1 MIKTLQKMMKQDKE
15 KFVIPK
21 GVQQVIPI
29 KAVWPDGIFK
39 VGNKFSK
46 SFRFTDI
53 NYAVA
58 SKEDKEAMFLSYS
71 ELLNSLDSGATTK
84 ITINNRRLNKTD
96 FESSILIPL
105 REDALDEYRAEYNR
119 MLLDKAT
126 GVSNI
131 VQDKYVTV
139 SVLKKNIEE
148 ARNYFSRIGA
158 DLITHFSHLGSKC
171 AELDAVDR
179 LRILHDFFRAG
190 EETDF
195 RFDLSE
201 TMRKGHDFKDYICPD
216 TFEFEKDHFRMGNK
230 FGRVIFLREYASYIK
245 DSMVSELCDLN
256 RSMMLSLDIIPIPT
270 DEAVREVEN
279 RLLGVETNI
288 TNWQRR
294 QNQNNNFSA
303 VVPYDME
310 QQRKESKEFLD
321 DLTTRDQRMMFAVL
335 TMVHVADSKEQLDSD
350 TETLLTTVR
359 KHLCQFSTLTFQ
371 QMDGLN
377 TALPIGLRK
386 IEAIR
391 TLTTE
396 STAVFIPFRAQEIS
410 HSGGIYYGQNVIS
423 KNMIIANRKCLLNG
437 NSFILGVSGSGKS
450 FTAKREIVNQI
461 LSSDD
466 DIILIDPER
475 EYSLLVKAM
484 GGEIIHISAT
494 SPNHINAMDMNRDYG
509 DGANPVI
516 LKSEFVLSLCEQLIG
531 GQNLGAKQKSL
542 IDRCTASVYRKYLQ
556 SNFEGITPTLQDF
569 HAELIK
575 QDESEAQEIALAIE
589 LFTSGSLNTF
599 AKPTNVDVNNRLI
612 CYDIL
617 DLGKQLL
624 PIGML
629 VVLDSILNRITQNR
643 AKGKNTFIII
653 DEIYLL
659 FQHEYSANFLFTLW
673 KRVRKYGA
681 FCTGITQNVDDLLQS
696 HTAKTMLAN
705 SEFIVMLNQASTDRM
720 ELARLLNISD
730 LQLSY
735 ITNVDAGNGLIKVG
749 SSLVPFADQFPRNT
763 RLYRLMTTKPSE
775 ISDGF
780 VNSGKPVI

>member
-230 FGRVIFLREYASYIK
+230 FGRVIF
-245 DSMVSELCDLN
+245 
-256 RSMMLSLDIIPIPT
+256 
-270 DEAVREVEN
+270 
-279 RLLGVETNI
+279 
-288 TNWQRR
+288 
-294 QNQNNNFSA
+294 
-303 VVPYDME
+303 
-310 QQRKESKEFLD
+310 
-321 DLTTRDQRMMFAVL
+321 
-335 TMVHVADSKEQLDSD
+335 
-350 TETLLTTVR
+350 
-359 KHLCQFSTLTFQ
+359 
-371 QMDGLN
+371 
-377 TALPIGLRK
+377 
-386 IEAIR
+386 
-391 TLTTE
+391 
-396 STAVFIPFRAQEIS
+396 
-410 HSGGIYYGQNVIS
+410 
-423 KNMIIANRKCLLNG
+423 
-437 NSFILGVSGSGKS
+437 
-450 FTAKREIVNQI
+450 
-461 LSSDD
+461 
-466 DIILIDPER
+466 
-475 EYSLLVKAM
+475 
-484 GGEIIHISAT
+484 
-494 SPNHINAMDMNRDYG
+494 
-509 DGANPVI
+509 
-516 LKSEFVLSLCEQLIG
+516 
-531 GQNLGAKQKSL
+531 
-542 IDRCTASVYRKYLQ
+542 
-556 SNFEGITPTLQDF
+556 
-569 HAELIK
+569 
-575 QDESEAQEIALAIE
+575 
-589 LFTSGSLNTF
+589 
-599 AKPTNVDVNNRLI
+599 
-612 CYDIL
+612 
-617 DLGKQLL
+617 
-624 PIGML
+624 
-629 VVLDSILNRITQNR
+629 
-643 AKGKNTFIII
+643 
-653 DEIYLL
+653 
-659 FQHEYSANFLFTLW
+659 
-673 KRVRKYGA
+673 
-681 FCTGITQNVDDLLQS
+681 
-696 HTAKTMLAN
+696 
-705 SEFIVMLNQASTDRM
+705 
-720 ELARLLNISD
+720 
-730 LQLSY
+730 
-735 ITNVDAGNGLIKVG
+735 
-749 SSLVPFADQFPRNT
+749 
-763 RLYRLMTTKPSE
+763 
-775 ISDGF
+775 
-780 VNSGKPVI
+780 

>member
-1 MIKTLQKMMKQDKE
+1 MIKTLRKIMKQDKE
-15 KFVIPK
+15 RFIVPK
-21 GVQQVIPI
+21 GVQQAIPI
-29 KAVWPDGIFK
+29 RIIWPDGIFR

-46 SFRFTDI
+46 SFRFEDI

-71 ELLNSLDSGATTK
+71 ELLNSFDSGATTK
-84 ITINNRRLNKTD
+84 ITINNRRLNKAD
-96 FESSILIPL
+96 FESSILILL
-105 REDALDEYRAEYNR
+105 REDGLDEYRREYNR

-126 GVSNI
+126 GSNSI
-131 VQDKYVTV
+131 VQDKYVTI
-139 SVLKKNIEE
+139 SVMKKNIEE
-148 ARNYFSRIGA
+148 ARNYFSRIGT

-171 AELDAVDR
+171 VELDATDR
-179 LRILHDFFRAG
+179 LRILHDFFRPG

-195 RFDLSE
+195 HFDLSA
-201 TMRKGHDFKDYICPD
+201 TMKKGHDFKDYICPD
-216 TFEFEKDHFRMGNK
+216 TFEFEKDHFRMGSK
-230 FGRVIFLREYASYIK
+230 FGRVIFLREFASYIK

-256 RSMMLSLDIIPIPT
+256 RNMMLSLDIIPIPT

-335 TMVHVADSKEQLDSD
+335 TMVHVADSREQLDSD
-350 TETLLTTVR
+350 TETLLTTAR
-359 KHLCQFSTLTFQ
+359 KHLCQFSTLTYQ

-377 TALPIGLRK
+377 TVLPHGLRK
-386 IEAIR
+386 INAIR

-396 STAVFIPFRAQEIS
+396 STAVFIPFRAQEIT

-423 KNMIIANRKCLLNG
+423 KNMIIANRKHLLNG

-475 EYSLLVKAM
+475 EYSSLVKAM

-494 SPNHINAMDMNRDYG
+494 SSNHINAMDMNRDYG

-556 SNFEGITPTLQDF
+556 SNYRDNPPTLQDF
-569 HAELIK
+569 HAELLK
-575 QDESEAQEIALAIE
+575 QDEAEAQEIALAIE

-659 FQHEYSANFLFTLW
+659 FQHEYSTNFLFTLW

-696 HTAKTMLAN
+696 HTARTMLAN
-705 SEFIVMLNQASTDRM
+705 SEFIVMLNQSSTDRM
-720 ELARLLNISD
+720 ELAKLLNISD

-749 SSLVPFADQFPRNT
+749 SSLVPFTDQFPRNT
-763 RLYRLMTTKPSE
+763 KLYRLMTTKPGEQAE
-775 ISDGF
+775 I
-780 VNSGKPVI
+780 